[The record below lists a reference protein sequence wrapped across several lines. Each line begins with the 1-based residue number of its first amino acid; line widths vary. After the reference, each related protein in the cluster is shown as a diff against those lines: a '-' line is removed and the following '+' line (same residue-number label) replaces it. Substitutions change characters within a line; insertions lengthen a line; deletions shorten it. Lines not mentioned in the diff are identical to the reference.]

1 MKIKFLDIMFAILAL
16 IGLALIILSVWFSLS
31 IKENDIENIGFR
43 INLLTFLTGTLYI
56 LFVYTIAK
64 IIKKK

>member
-1 MKIKFLDIMFAILAL
+1 MKIKFLDIMFTILAL

>member
-56 LFVYTIAK
+56 LFVYTISK